1 MYSVYMLISV
11 YITCSCVIAS
21 RDRCLHTHQY
31 VEGTHIYTPVVYFYS
46 IYPSHLYLYAYPYL
60 NFTVYTYILIRI
72 IHIGLAG
79 TELLEAY
86 EKGEIYIDDD
96 DNVVFKEDDEAGEGS
111 GGASSDDDEDGGD
124 GIGSGSE
131 GDWEEVEDS
140 DAEEEEV
147 EIVKKK
153 AKVTKAAAEQ
163 EGSEDGEGDGDDWV
177 DMEDDGEEEDEVE
190 GGSDDEEVEQGDEE
204 EEQEDEEDDDEEHE
218 GSIVSAINSTHHM
231 RPRLETKRL
240 LTQADFELLNRLR
253 IAQKERAK
261 DPKYRRK
268 SKLSYTTYD
277 QSSLHSYDTTPTNTS
292 DQDLTNDS
300 GAGTGELRT
309 HFAIDPDTLASSIRT
324 HKMSKIERI
333 SHVLQGRKENKF
345 EPNTH
350 PGIYIYDVVQAF
362 CSIYIYVYCTYD
374 VYSIYM

>member
-1 MYSVYMLISV
+1 M
-11 YITCSCVIAS
+11 
-21 RDRCLHTHQY
+21 
-31 VEGTHIYTPVVYFYS
+31 
-46 IYPSHLYLYAYPYL
+46 
-60 NFTVYTYILIRI
+60 YILITLH
-72 IHIGLAG
+72 IHPSYVLYIVGLAG

-96 DNVVFKEDDEAGEGS
+96 DNVVFKDDDGAGEGS
-111 GGASSDDDEDGGD
+111 GGASSDGDE
-124 GIGSGSE
+124 GSGSE

-140 DAEEEEV
+140 DAEEGEDEEV
-147 EIVKKK
+147 EIVRKK
-153 AKVTKAAAEQ
+153 AKVTKGESEQ
-163 EGSEDGEGDGDDWV
+163 DDEEGNEVDGGDDWV
-177 DMEDDGEEEDEVE
+177 DMEDDDDGEN
-190 GGSDDEEVEQGDEE
+190 DDGNDEE
-204 EEQEDEEDDDEEHE
+204 EEGNEEEGGSVDEEEDADAQDDDDDNEEEEEEEQE
-218 GSIVSAINSTHHM
+218 GSIVSAINSTRHKH
-231 RPRLETKRL
+231 PRLESKRL

-268 SKLSYTTYD
+268 SKLSYSTND
-277 QSSLHSYDTTPTNTS
+277 QSSLHSYDTTPTSTS

-300 GAGTGELRT
+300 GAGELRT

-350 PGIYIYDVVQAF
+350 PGITI
-362 CSIYIYVYCTYD
+362 
-374 VYSIYM
+374 VYSIYISMYVYYI